1 MLASTCFTTGTNS
14 LENYSSKKPKPVL
27 VDLTV
32 QNIPEDFEPVS
43 LKKISGV
50 KQVINATV
58 NKSPSSKCTGRMQ
71 IRLN

>member
-1 MLASTCFTTGTNS
+1 M
-14 LENYSSKKPKPVL
+14 L

-58 NKSPSSKCTGRMQ
+58 NKSPSSKCTGRMK
-71 IRLN
+71 IRIN

>member
-1 MLASTCFTTGTNS
+1 MI
-14 LENYSSKKPKPVL
+14 

-58 NKSPSSKCTGRMQ
+58 NKSPSMKCTGRMQ